1 MCRSRHCRSPNYAGG
16 VGKDAV
22 EPEASSQPG
31 AKGDSA
37 CVELVVEGMHCQSCA
52 ALIEETLVRDRRV
65 RTATVD
71 LDRARASVVFDAS
84 ALSVDELCAA
94 VTGVGYRATP
104 VTSGDQAP

>member
-1 MCRSRHCRSPNYAGG
+1 

-22 EPEASSQPG
+22 EPEASSRPG
-31 AKGDSA
+31 ANGDA
-37 CVELVVEGMHCQSCA
+37 AWVELVVGGMHCQSCA
-52 ALIEETLVRDRRV
+52 ALIEETLVRDHRV

-84 ALSVDELCAA
+84 ALSVDALCAA
-94 VTGVGYRATP
+94 VISVGYQATP